1 MRALRISSVV
11 VDTEEGYVRLGMAG
25 EIADSLGARHLRLED
40 LRADSLVQLVER
52 RRVA

>member
-1 MRALRISSVV
+1 V
-11 VDTEEGYVRLGMAG
+11 VDTEEGYVRLGMAS
-25 EIADSLGARHLRLED
+25 EIADHLGAQCLRLED